1 MRVLLEKVILAELKK
16 QLRRDLLNRAQDYVI
31 AKCSERF
38 DRMLMAPP
46 SVKGQLTP
54 CVVAFVIGST
64 LDGQR
69 TMTAA
74 ALNEYGDLKEY
85 KVFHHLTWEERPSKL
100 SNALTLQTHQC
111 YDINRPT
118 TQRSTSVGSF

>member
-1 MRVLLEKVILAELKK
+1 MRVLLEKVLLAELKK
-16 QLRRDLLNRAQDYVI
+16 QLRRDLLKRAQDYVV

-46 SVKGQLTP
+46 FLKDQQTP

-64 LDGQR
+64 LDGQK

-74 ALNEYGDLKEY
+74 ALNEHGDLKEY
-85 KVFHHLTWEERPSKL
+85 KVFHHLTWEERQSKL
-100 SNALTLQTHQC
+100 LAFKLQIRPCCVTSLRTTL
-111 YDINRPT
+111 
-118 TQRSTSVGSF
+118 RSRTAATC